1 MLSGI
6 NGSTNMESS
15 TMATRKSARELPSS
29 RELYDNRNNRAE
41 LRKWWHLAFKKA
53 YKSQRWQYIFETSN
67 WITSNTIKINK
78 PLPTCFRDKV
88 HNKVLVF
95 MIYKAIT
102 ADKIELL
109 DVFNRFVDAICDK
122 ELAFNYNPDSFGR
135 HQSWTIDVIDAA
147 LNAAAASDPTPTIK
161 DDDMIAPEPA
171 PVAPTTASADTR
183 PDPEPASNPTSAL
196 IAKADAFELPN
207 PLTVNGDDGV
217 MSAMD
222 NLLRATGSPYSMN
235 QFVDAIN
242 MGMKFR
248 HLAEQQEDEIARLK
262 QAAHDTPKI
271 TGKIDAYD
279 SDTDLSIPAGEITYR
294 KAFEVFNV
302 PVADEKTRNALDFD
316 VPYFE
321 WDGEHPWVP
330 EADEFYAFNV
340 DTLLPYLS
348 TIVAGK
354 NAWLYGHTGTGKTTL
369 AQQVCAKLN
378 WPMRRVNFDGDISR
392 LDLVGQTK
400 LENDDG
406 TTVSTY
412 VDGILPQAM
421 NSPTILLLDELDVGR
436 PDVLY
441 ALQNALDQG
450 QLTITD
456 DGGRRIKAHP
466 FFRAIAACNTQG
478 QGDDSGLYQGT
489 RVLSRAL
496 LNRFHNFI
504 PVDYMRREDELAV
517 LRSKVPAL
525 DDPTSDKLMQYV
537 HEHRVAF
544 TSVEVTEPI
553 SLRNIIGAAQE
564 FCFYH
569 SRIGD
574 ADAINLAISNT
585 ILNRANPEDRI
596 VLRGIAQRVFPSAGF

>member
-1 MLSGI
+1 MQSLMLSGI
-6 NGSTNMESS
+6 NGATNRESS
-15 TMATRKSARELPSS
+15 TMATRKSARELPSPK
-29 RELYDNRNNRAE
+29 ELYDNRNNRAE

-53 YKSQRWQYIFETSN
+53 YRSYNWQHIFETSN
-67 WITSNTIKINK
+67 WIYRTDHPIRINK

-95 MIYKAIT
+95 MIVKAIT
-102 ADKIELL
+102 VNRIERL
-109 DVFNRFVDAICDK
+109 DVFQKFIDAISDK
-122 ELAFNYNPDSFGR
+122 DLAFNDNTDSFGR
-135 HQSWTIDVIDAA
+135 HKEWTIDVIDAA
-147 LNAAAASDPTPTIK
+147 FKAIRGSHPAPTPTFK
-161 DDDMIAPEPA
+161 DDDMNAPAVPEPA
-171 PVAPTTASADTR
+171 ASTDTAQSQ
-183 PDPEPASNPTSAL
+183 L

-217 MSAMD
+217 MSAID

-248 HLAEQQEDEIARLK
+248 HLAEQQDDEIARLK
-262 QAAHDTPKI
+262 RMSDDTPKI

-294 KAFEVFNV
+294 KACDVFNV
-302 PVADEKTRNALDFD
+302 PTTDEKTRNALDFD

-400 LENDDG
+400 LDNDDG
-406 TTVSTY
+406 TTVSRY
-412 VDGILPQAM
+412 VDGVLPQAM

-466 FFRAIAACNTQG
+466 FFRAVAACNTQG

-504 PVDYMRREDELAV
+504 PVDYMRRDDELAV
-517 LRSKVPAL
+517 LRSKVPTL
-525 DDPTSDKLMQYV
+525 DDDMADKLMQYV

-544 TSVEVTEPI
+544 TSVEVTEPV

-564 FCFYH
+564 YSFYH
-569 SRIGD
+569 TRIGT

-596 VLRGIAQRVFPSAGF
+596 VLRGIAQRVFPGAGF

>member
-1 MLSGI
+1 
-6 NGSTNMESS
+6 
-15 TMATRKSARELPSS
+15 MATRSIARELPSLI
-29 RELYDNRNNRAE
+29 ELYENRDNRAQ
-41 LRKWWHLAFKKA
+41 LRKWWHLAFKRY
-53 YKSQRWQYIFETSN
+53 YKKYKWEIILSN
-67 WITSNTIKINK
+67 SDWVIDGIVKISK

-88 HNKVLVF
+88 SNHTLAY
-95 MIYKAIT
+95 MIYRAIT
-102 ADKIELL
+102 QPSHIQMVLDQCVSAMTNKSNAVRVNADCFGRYHEWTGESYT
-109 DVFNRFVDAICDK
+109 A
-122 ELAFNYNPDSFGR
+122 AFN
-135 HQSWTIDVIDAA
+135 AMK
-147 LNAAAASDPTPTIK
+147 ASDPKPKPPTTIIT
-161 DDDMIAPEPA
+161 DDDMTTAQPA
-171 PVAPTTASADTR
+171 VHNPSPIPTTPTTSSADVTG
-183 PDPEPASNPTSAL
+183 
-196 IAKADAFELPN
+196 IKAKADAM
-207 PLTVNGDDGV
+207 PLSADKMLKVSGDKGV
-217 MSAMD
+217 MTAMD
-222 NLLRATGSPYSMN
+222 NLLHSAGSKYSIN
-235 QFVDAIN
+235 ELVNGIN
-242 MGMKFR
+242 MGMRFR
-248 HLAEQQEDEIARLK
+248 LLAEQQESEIARLK
-262 QAAHDTPKI
+262 QAARDTPKV
-271 TGKIDAYD
+271 TGTIAGYD
-279 SDTDLSIPAGEITYR
+279 SDDDLSIPSGEITY
-294 KAFEVFNV
+294 KMAYDVFEV
-302 PVADEKTRNALDFD
+302 PSSEETTRNALSFE
-316 VPYFE
+316 VPIFE

-330 EADEFYAFNV
+330 EADEHYQFNV
-340 DTLLPYLS
+340 ETLLPYLS
-348 TIVAGK
+348 TLIAGK

-369 AQQVCAKLN
+369 AQQVCAKLG

-400 LENDDG
+400 LDNDDG
-406 TTVSTY
+406 TTVSKY

-466 FFRAIAACNTQG
+466 FFRAVAACNTQG

-504 PVDYMRREDELAV
+504 PIDYMRREDEMSV
-517 LRSKVPAL
+517 LISKVPAL
-525 DDPTSDKLMQYV
+525 KGYGIADKLMQYV

-564 FCFYH
+564 YVFYAT
-569 SRIGD
+569 RIGH

-596 VLRGIAQRVFPSAGF
+596 VLRGIAQRVFPGTGF